1 MKLKKFEELNE
12 GLKKEDRKHR
22 YFSSFDE
29 AEKLGEQICDFI
41 ERKGFVFNNDSGF
54 DFYTDLNKLLY
65 KHILK
70 KHTDISISNEPHK
83 DYREI
88 KYKTSKKK

>member
-12 GLKKEDRKHR
+12 SVAKDKRIR
-22 YFSSFDE
+22 YFSSFGE

-41 ERKGFVFNNDSGF
+41 DRKGFVFNNDDNF
-54 DFYTDLNKLLY
+54 DFYTELNKLLY

-70 KHTDISISNEPHK
+70 KHTITSISNEPHE
-83 DYREI
+83 DYHEVH
-88 KYKTSKKK
+88 YKSFKKK